1 MHCIKLRRG
10 KGLITCHTAS
20 LAATH
25 KGRLKNVSL
34 SALCGGDHADPRA
47 CILKLESDTKRYDN
61 SIKGNVGVNGTNLV
75 AT

>member
-1 MHCIKLRRG
+1 M
-10 KGLITCHTAS
+10 ITCRAAS

-34 SALCGGDHADPRA
+34 SALRGGDHSDPRA
-47 CILKLESDTKRYDN
+47 CILKLESDAMRYDN
-61 SIKGNVGVNGTNLV
+61 SIKENIGVNGSNLV